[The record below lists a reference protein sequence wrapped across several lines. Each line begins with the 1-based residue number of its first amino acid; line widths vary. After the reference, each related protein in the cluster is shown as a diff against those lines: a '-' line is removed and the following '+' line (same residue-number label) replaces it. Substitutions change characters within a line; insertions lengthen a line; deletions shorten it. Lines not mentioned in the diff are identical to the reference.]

1 MKTLIIAFDHTFFS
15 SCSTEV
21 LQFTKLVKSLFWRQ
35 NLWWYACP
43 TSPTC
48 LCLLDYPLRIS
59 TDEHSL
65 WPVCS
70 HTCTWTGMHGLSGLI
85 KMCYPTVKGVN
96 TTEEY
101 MYIKLSFAD
110 NKDILYD
117 KLYRK
122 HQQQSNKLY

>member
-1 MKTLIIAFDHTFFS
+1 
-15 SCSTEV
+15 
-21 LQFTKLVKSLFWRQ
+21 
-35 NLWWYACP
+35 
-43 TSPTC
+43 
-48 LCLLDYPLRIS
+48 
-59 TDEHSL
+59 
-65 WPVCS
+65 
-70 HTCTWTGMHGLSGLI
+70 MHGLSGLI

-110 NKDILYD
+110 NEDILYD